1 MESARGNARTV
12 TPPSSISLEWA
23 RKELPWREL
32 RGAGRPRRTLAV
44 FGASLDGDSREDPL
58 DTFPPK
64 PLQFGKFPI

>member
-1 MESARGNARTV
+1 VESARGNARTV

-32 RGAGRPRRTLAV
+32 RGEQAGRTLAV